1 MKTTTIG
8 RDTPILTY
16 QIFRSLAEKNE
27 REAQRKQRIERM
39 KATVLFWKR
48 DRDQQRKNHM
58 EQMKATLRFWRKEDA

>member
-27 REAQRKQRIERM
+27 REAQRKAKIERM

-48 DRDQQRKNHM
+48 NRDAERNRLM
-58 EQMKATLRFWRKEDA
+58 EQIKGTLRLRKEEA

>member
-16 QIFRSLAEKNE
+16 QIFRSLAERNE
-27 REAQRKQRIERM
+27 REAQRKAKIERM

-48 DRDQQRKNHM
+48 NRDAERNRLM
-58 EQMKATLRFWRKEDA
+58 EQIKRTLRMRKEEA

>member
-27 REAQRKQRIERM
+27 RESQRKAKIER
-39 KATVLFWKR
+39 L
-48 DRDQQRKNHM
+48 
-58 EQMKATLRFWRKEDA
+58 KATLSFWRKEEA

>member
-16 QIFRSLAEKNE
+16 QMFRSLAERNE
-27 REAQRKQRIERM
+27 REAQHKAKIERM

-48 DRDQQRKNHM
+48 NRDAERNRLM
-58 EQMKATLRFWRKEDA
+58 EQIKGTLRLRKEEA